1 MAPLDTSIVTLK
13 SSHSPY
19 KFMHDLYIAEI
30 YRPGAVFSPLIGP
43 HVGGSVFIHYTAS
56 SEKSYIG

>member
-1 MAPLDTSIVTLK
+1 
-13 SSHSPY
+13 
-19 KFMHDLYIAEI
+19 MHDLYIAEI